1 MNTKNKKIKR
11 EHGTKMCPTLTA
23 RKKKGVFTF
32 FLYLLSGNKVLQP
45 NDLKISGL
53 EVEKIIIFNF
63 YMKCGGGLILL
74 THIQIILVNIN

>member
-1 MNTKNKKIKR
+1 MNTKNKKIKK

-23 RKKKGVFTF
+23 RKKKCLYF

-53 EVEKIIIFNF
+53 D
-63 YMKCGGGLILL
+63 
-74 THIQIILVNIN
+74 